1 MIVRGVL
8 LICLSLVT
16 MAVAGCDSEQAVRV
30 ENKTDQTV
38 VVYEDGV
45 PTALVHSG
53 VTEEFT
59 TLRFRGTL
67 TYDIK
72 FFCEDEVCDQTVL
85 ASRTITWEQMQQT
98 DGITI
103 VVP

>member
-1 MIVRGVL
+1 
-8 LICLSLVT
+8 
-16 MAVAGCDSEQAVRV
+16 MAIAGCDNAQSVRV
-30 ENKTDQTV
+30 ENKTEQTI

-45 PTALVHSG
+45 PTELVNSG
-53 VTEEFT
+53 LTKEFS